1 MTLPPRSA
9 RQTQAGDHGE
19 ETAVNSV
26 EQASLLIRQD
36 ILSGHYGPGARIK
49 VADLSSR
56 FGFSAMPLR
65 EALRKLEGEG
75 LVEIEPKRGATVRR
89 LDRGFI
95 EDLYELNAELQL
107 LAIRRF
113 IRVMTLDK
121 LDELEERAAAYEAAI
136 AAGERERGVRLNR
149 ELHARMVEFGGNQ
162 EALRMFQR
170 GWELIGAFRLRFG
183 YGPSRERGLV
193 REHRLLLDALR
204 RQDLQMAEAV
214 IRMQQAAVVE
224 DLFARLVDEGL

>member
-1 MTLPPRSA
+1 MTLPSSSA
-9 RQTQAGDHGE
+9 PQTPAGEKGE
-19 ETAVNSV
+19 EAASNSV
-26 EQASLLIRQD
+26 EQASRLIRQD

-75 LVEIEPKRGATVRR
+75 LIEIEPNRGATVRK

-95 EDLYELNAELQL
+95 EDLFELNAELQL

-113 IRVMTLDK
+113 LRVMTLDK
-121 LDELEERAAAYEAAI
+121 LDELEERAAAYAA
-136 AAGERERGVRLNR
+136 AVEDGDRERSVRLNR
-149 ELHARMVEFGGNQ
+149 DLHARMVEFGGNQ
-162 EALRMFQR
+162 EALRVFLR

-183 YGPSRERGLV
+183 YGPGRERGLV

-204 RQDLQMAEAV
+204 RQDLQMAEAI
-214 IRMQQAAVVE
+214 IRMQQAAVLE
-224 DLFARLVDEGL
+224 DLFARLADAGD